1 MEHDFIREMGI
12 LFGLAIVAV
21 TLFRRLRFPS
31 IIGFLV
37 AGILAG
43 PHALALIRNTQ
54 QVEQLAEIGVV
65 LLLFTIG
72 IEFSLKELMR
82 IKHLVL
88 LGGGLQLGFTV
99 LVVAAVGVAF

>member
-1 MEHDFIREMGI
+1 MDYALLQDMEI
-12 LFGLAIVAV
+12 LFGLAV
-21 TLFRRLRFPS
+21 TTVIIFRRLMFPS
-31 IIGFLV
+31 IIGFLA

-43 PHALALIRNTQ
+43 PHTLGLIKNIH
-54 QVEQLAEIGVV
+54 QVEQMAEIGVV

-88 LGGGLQLGFTV
+88 LGGDCR
-99 LVVAAVGVAF
+99 LV